1 MTDYIWMKCR
11 SRENESLV
19 MGDSTVNTE
28 VEGES
33 EGQLRGRL
41 TGAMEK
47 CWVGWDLQASP
58 RR

>member
-28 VEGES
+28 VEG
-33 EGQLRGRL
+33 
-41 TGAMEK
+41 
-47 CWVGWDLQASP
+47 
-58 RR
+58 